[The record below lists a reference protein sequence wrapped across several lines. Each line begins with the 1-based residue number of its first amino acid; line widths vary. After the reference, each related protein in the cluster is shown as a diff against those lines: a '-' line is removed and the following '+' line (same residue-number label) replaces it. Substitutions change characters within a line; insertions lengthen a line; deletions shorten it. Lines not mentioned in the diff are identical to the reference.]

1 MKRNQIPVLPDY
13 YLVRDR
19 LCVRLD
25 EAADVIFLSGR
36 EGCGKTSL
44 LAQYCRERE
53 AAVFWHTFEKEDNEE
68 GYFCRH
74 FSYEL
79 ASGRA
84 EASAKRVGA
93 GDYKKGE
100 EPYGFRDCCSVDA
113 GTRGYDVLLELPEDE
128 EVSCIVFDQVHR
140 ITNNC
145 LLYAIRRLLESNAG
159 RKKIALSSAELPAP
173 CFAKYFASGRYVM
186 LTDQELCFSKEELLQ
201 LTRIYFP
208 SAHLADEAGYAF
220 RMQQLT
226 GGWPVAVSYLM
237 RDLKDS
243 GGSPEDVPALQEQDV
258 LNHTMLYDFIDYE
271 IYRCFPAK
279 EKQLLIQAA
288 AFQRLDA
295 QLLRRCLGQGAEDG
309 MLRRLRRKNLVC
321 KTGAGNGLR
330 SSAQYQPLLRQFLMA
345 QLSQSRMAQLSVQA
359 GSYYLQKRDFSE
371 AFCYIEQNAEGVREM
386 FVQFGREMMRSGFLE
401 LTGQCLA
408 RLKAIRPEWPAWTC
422 QELGIAAE
430 YYYRLDDREQM
441 EACLNAADS
450 MFGKENL
457 YGTYRSLYRGLFH
470 YREDRVKYEK
480 QIHSAIFFLRENGM
494 EFPFLMDREKQ
505 LLDGILNGK
514 KDSPHITAHRKIRV
528 FAFGTFRAVILA
540 DGKELPWRTRKGC
553 ELFAYLLDLDGEA
566 VERKT
571 LLTQLWRDE
580 MPDNAVAM
588 LHNMFYNIRKELS
601 GYGLESLIRY
611 QNRKYFMDTAL
622 IQSDLEQ
629 IRTAAEHVEKKDRAM
644 LMRCRE
650 LFDTRWGLYLED
662 LDNVWIRDRQE
673 YYEKIFEKGCI
684 LLGTECMEQG
694 DYESA
699 ARYLKHA
706 LSVSCY
712 SEKTMGMLLKCY
724 SRAGEFV
731 HVKKQYEDFCSLLKR
746 ELDMEP
752 GEEFQ
757 AGYQACIGKRAAAG
771 VCTNSAPQG

>member
-359 GSYYLQKRDFSE
+359 GSYYLQKSR
-371 AFCYIEQNAEGVREM
+371 FCR
-386 FVQFGREMMRSGFLE
+386 
-401 LTGQCLA
+401 
-408 RLKAIRPEWPAWTC
+408 
-422 QELGIAAE
+422 
-430 YYYRLDDREQM
+430 
-441 EACLNAADS
+441 
-450 MFGKENL
+450 
-457 YGTYRSLYRGLFH
+457 
-470 YREDRVKYEK
+470 
-480 QIHSAIFFLRENGM
+480 
-494 EFPFLMDREKQ
+494 
-505 LLDGILNGK
+505 
-514 KDSPHITAHRKIRV
+514 
-528 FAFGTFRAVILA
+528 
-540 DGKELPWRTRKGC
+540 
-553 ELFAYLLDLDGEA
+553 
-566 VERKT
+566 
-571 LLTQLWRDE
+571 
-580 MPDNAVAM
+580 
-588 LHNMFYNIRKELS
+588 
-601 GYGLESLIRY
+601 
-611 QNRKYFMDTAL
+611 
-622 IQSDLEQ
+622 
-629 IRTAAEHVEKKDRAM
+629 
-644 LMRCRE
+644 
-650 LFDTRWGLYLED
+650 
-662 LDNVWIRDRQE
+662 
-673 YYEKIFEKGCI
+673 
-684 LLGTECMEQG
+684 
-694 DYESA
+694 
-699 ARYLKHA
+699 
-706 LSVSCY
+706 
-712 SEKTMGMLLKCY
+712 
-724 SRAGEFV
+724 
-731 HVKKQYEDFCSLLKR
+731 
-746 ELDMEP
+746 
-752 GEEFQ
+752 
-757 AGYQACIGKRAAAG
+757 
-771 VCTNSAPQG
+771 